1 MASTSSTLLEANT
14 YTKPIAAT
22 KRAKKDEE
30 RRKEVLNVGGG
41 GGGSRQSNDR
51 KKARPSFLILV
62 PELTLMRGTTVLKC
76 AGPTT
81 TAPMC
86 LV

>member
-1 MASTSSTLLEANT
+1 MASKKLNPLRTYKTLLSAI
-14 YTKPIAAT
+14 K
-22 KRAKKDEE
+22 KAKKDEKQ
-30 RRKEVLNVGGG
+30 RKEVTGFGGWG
-41 GGGSRQSNDR
+41 VDHSIDR
-51 KKARPSFLILV
+51 KKAGPSFLILV
-62 PELTLMRGTTVLKC
+62 PITLMRGTTVLKC